1 MIKQRILGI
10 GNALVDILTQIPDDH
25 ILEELNMPKGTM
37 QHVDAEHSLAVGEA
51 LKQYGSVMAAGGST
65 ANTMSGIAKLGLPAG
80 YIGKVGRD
88 ARGDFFEEA
97 MWQTHVKP
105 MMMKTDTPTGCAQAI
120 ISKDGERT
128 FATYLGAAL
137 ELSADD
143 ITSELLEGWDI
154 FYVEGYLVSNR
165 ALLDKVLPMAKENN
179 MTTAMDMASF
189 NVVEANRDY
198 LRNLVGN
205 YIDVLFANEEEAK
218 AFSGK
223 EDPEEALHD
232 MASMCD
238 IAIVKV
244 GSKGSYVQRGD
255 EIVKIG
261 PIPAQVIDTT
271 GAGDMWASGFMAGLI
286 QGESLHKC
294 AMMGATLAA
303 NIIEVLGAKMDE
315 ARWEKIQNKLKEL

>member
-1 MIKQRILGI
+1 
-10 GNALVDILTQIPDDH
+10 
-25 ILEELNMPKGTM
+25 
-37 QHVDAEHSLAVGEA
+37 
-51 LKQYGSVMAAGGST
+51 
-65 ANTMSGIAKLGLPAG
+65 
-80 YIGKVGRD
+80 
-88 ARGDFFEEA
+88 
-97 MWQTHVKP
+97 
-105 MMMKTDTPTGCAQAI
+105 
-120 ISKDGERT
+120 
-128 FATYLGAAL
+128 
-137 ELSADD
+137 
-143 ITSELLEGWDI
+143 
-154 FYVEGYLVSNR
+154 
-165 ALLDKVLPMAKENN
+165 
-179 MTTAMDMASF
+179 
-189 NVVEANRDY
+189 
-198 LRNLVGN
+198 
-205 YIDVLFANEEEAK
+205 
-218 AFSGK
+218 
-223 EDPEEALHD
+223 